1 MHAFEDSQMRKLDR
15 NKQPKYTPSVQ
26 HILLELDQ
34 RLHPSCSASQAGPT
48 AQCDS
53 YSPTSTVTFQ
63 HLPMTPPNKF
73 EYTNGIFKQ
82 SLEGNESFYKQ
93 KQHRNESVVY
103 TKKHGYTC
111 STQKPNEVMSDD
123 LSVNVD
129 RDKGSVI
136 RWAPGSQL
144 RYFVSRTNLAK
155 DDGKLENMRAAIRI
169 ATENWQSTGMNIT
182 FLETPVR
189 EEATFVVI
197 YRPLDTDYYAK
208 AFFPGA
214 EYRYICIS
222 SVMFEPQH
230 VEHMSCVLGHEI
242 GHVLGLRHEFWK
254 RLHERDNARY
264 FPTEDHD
271 SASIMNNENV
281 YDLSLFVLSDPDR
294 KNIRRFY
301 ALQAGSQY
309 DFTIT
314 NYDPVPLPLA

>member
-1 MHAFEDSQMRKLDR
+1 MNAFEDSQMRDLYW
-15 NKQPKYTPSVQ
+15 NKQSDSSPSFQ
-26 HILLELDQ
+26 HKFHQLGEPWSTAKCD
-34 RLHPSCSASQAGPT
+34 SCSR
-48 AQCDS
+48 
-53 YSPTSTVTFQ
+53 TSTTAVQ
-63 HLPMTPPNKF
+63 NTPLTSPNNVQD
-73 EYTNGIFKQ
+73 TNGFFQPSHEDK
-82 SLEGNESFYKQ
+82 EGLYKKKHHQ
-93 KQHRNESVVY
+93 NGSRVD
-103 TKKHGYTC
+103 TGKHGYNC
-111 STQKPNEVMSDD
+111 STQKPQKVKNHH
-123 LSVNVD
+123 LSVNAD
-129 RDKGSVI
+129 PTNGSVI
-136 RWAPGSQL
+136 RWAPGSRL

-155 DDGKLENMRAAIRI
+155 DDGKLEKMRAAIRI